1 MIEPERS
8 RQFDVTVEQ
17 HRDGWVVVVVADGQ
31 RNEMLP
37 AHPTNERAQYAAGL
51 IESATT
57 RWADSASRID
67 REIQHLR

>member
-1 MIEPERS
+1 MNEPERS
-8 RQFDVTVEQ
+8 RLFDVTIEQ
-17 HRDGWVVVVVADGQ
+17 HRDGWLVVVVADGQ
-31 RNEMLP
+31 RNEMMP

-67 REIQHLR
+67 REIRHLR